1 MYSETET
8 MTKYCV
14 GCGEQ
19 IHPKRIEILPHT
31 KTCVKC
37 SETGR
42 KKGISVQ
49 IGEGDHSYTD
59 VVIMEDSDYRNYMSS
74 EDKMRKKST
83 GKSKSEFIHFDNED
97 TKFENIKFDDS
108 EE

>member
-1 MYSETET
+1 MYSEIKT
-8 MTKYCV
+8 MVKYCV

-59 VVIMEDSDYRNYMSS
+59 VVIMEDNDYRNYMSS

-83 GKSKSEFIHFDNED
+83 GKSKSEFIHFDSEN
-97 TKFENIKFDDS
+97 TKFNNIKFDDS